1 MKIHQCLHQ
10 HSKKFIFSHI
20 FFTQIRMFF
29 SDKVNEI
36 LDEINLKEN
45 KYIKKIFKNNKIFQ
59 NRL

>member
-1 MKIHQCLHQ
+1 MKIHQYLHQ
-10 HSKKFIFSHI
+10 HSEKCIFSHI

-36 LDEINLKEN
+36 LDEINFKEN
-45 KYIKKIFKNNKIFQ
+45 KNIKKIFKNNKFSQ

>member
-1 MKIHQCLHQ
+1 MFTPTQWKMY
-10 HSKKFIFSHI
+10 IFSHI
-20 FFTQIRMFF
+20 FYTIKMFF

-45 KYIKKIFKNNKIFQ
+45 KHIKKIFKNNKFFQ

>member
-10 HSKKFIFSHI
+10 LYIFSNI
-20 FFTQIRMFF
+20 FYTIKMFF

>member
-1 MKIHQCLHQ
+1 MFTPSQRKIY
-10 HSKKFIFSHI
+10 IFSHI
-20 FFTQIRMFF
+20 FYTIRMFF

>member
-10 HSKKFIFSHI
+10 HSEKCIFSHI